1 MGESTIFHCDSC
13 GYESR
18 QIRWGVSVL
27 DPRRRFMPA
36 HCMRCKTYVEVN
48 LTGAD
53 ILVDE
58 FTCPHCEGEVFF
70 IERSDAYGCP
80 QCGSP
85 NLRLRQGPT
94 YW

>member
-1 MGESTIFHCDSC
+1 
-13 GYESR
+13 
-18 QIRWGVSVL
+18 
-27 DPRRRFMPA
+27 MPA

-70 IERSDAYGCP
+70 VDRSDSYGCP
-80 QCGSP
+80 QCGSSE
-85 NLRLRQGPT
+85 LRLRQGPT